1 MILYKLGPVLESEKN
16 QKISY
21 SVVNM
26 HKKRIYLDSDWSDMA
41 YNSRWNLYIFLVCEI
56 DPHLLTAV
64 ASCNEAE
71 ILAEQAAVLS
81 FS

>member
-21 SVVNM
+21 FVVNM
-26 HKKRIYLDSDWSDMA
+26 HKKRIYFDSDWSDMA

-71 ILAEQAAVLS
+71 ILAEQAAVLN

>member
-1 MILYKLGPVLESEKN
+1 
-16 QKISY
+16 
-21 SVVNM
+21 
-26 HKKRIYLDSDWSDMA
+26 MA

-71 ILAEQAAVLS
+71 ILAEQAAVLH
-81 FS
+81 FSGAIDPIRDSNSHKKL